1 MDVKVYKKE
10 EVKQPSGTSFIYVPD
25 VIDIIP
31 ELIENSTLNDVR
43 DGVLSLDKLKYYA
56 DVEIEKG
63 KLKINSDK
71 VYYKDG
77 KMYIALVTEQLVN
90 AVTVESDK
98 EIIEQACALATI
110 FQRGLDP
117 LDLDDGIQ
125 WTEAILEE
133 VNSVELMQQ
142 IINSVSQV
150 SSSVKVV
157 FDTVTDKDGNSLL
170 TYKITEV
177 I

>member
-31 ELIENSTLNDVR
+31 ELIENSTLDDVR
-43 DGVLSLDKLKYYA
+43 DK
-56 DVEIEKG
+56 
-63 KLKINSDK
+63 
-71 VYYKDG
+71 
-77 KMYIALVTEQLVN
+77 EQLVN